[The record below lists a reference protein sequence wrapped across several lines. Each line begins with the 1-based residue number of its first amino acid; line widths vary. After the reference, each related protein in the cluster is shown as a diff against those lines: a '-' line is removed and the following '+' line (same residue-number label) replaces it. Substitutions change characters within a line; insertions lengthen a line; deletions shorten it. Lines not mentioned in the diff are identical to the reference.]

1 MSEKV
6 AKLRH
11 FLMTYNFNQL
21 PKPYRLLAMGFS
33 GQLLR
38 MIESEQDKEKLEEG
52 INEFLDSLKIFANI
66 IDSGHLPP
74 DLEQRLDNKNL
85 TVVKNLLA
93 KMDGKTKVSF
103 LKFLKDVEEA
113 LKWSLTGRMG
123 L

>member
-93 KMDGKTKVSF
+93 KTFNSISWIPIPSSYF
-103 LKFLKDVEEA
+103 LLYCFHMRI
-113 LKWSLTGRMG
+113 LTYT
-123 L
+123 